1 MVDGDRIRLDLKLNS
16 ENFLSSLL
24 FFSFSKVNVR
34 ILVFHESL
42 SLSIFS
48 IIRLFRVQEEK
59 ESLKKLANPCF
70 ATSIICKRTTRDI
83 R

>member
-34 ILVFHESL
+34 ILVFHGSL
-42 SLSIFS
+42 SLSLDIFDHS
-48 IIRLFRVQEEK
+48 IISSTRRERVFV
-59 ESLKKLANPCF
+59 ANPCF
-70 ATSIICKRTTRDI
+70 VTSIICKRTMRDI

>member
-34 ILVFHESL
+34 ILVFHGSL
-42 SLSIFS
+42 SLS
-48 IIRLFRVQEEK
+48 RYFRSFDYFEYK
-59 ESLKKLANPCF
+59 KRKSLC
-70 ATSIICKRTTRDI
+70 R
-83 R
+83 